1 VREHGQLGGFVIVN
15 NNIVEH
21 LLSAGKP
28 DATAYVDAG
37 GQVTY
42 AELARAVHA
51 YAARLDGSAFRPGSN
66 ALIVADDSIATVV
79 AILGVW
85 WAGGVP
91 VPVSPMLT
99 PSEIEFIAADCSAT
113 YLHVDERADAHLP
126 AKGALDLPRGRA
138 DRMAPYDGE
147 IPSPAHQ
154 GDGDVVLIQY
164 TSGSTGQ
171 PKGVLHTRSGIDS
184 VLSGFGRILALSPAD
199 TVLSTAKLSFG
210 YGFGNSLLFP
220 LAAGARTVL
229 SAGPPDVFRVAATLA
244 AHRPTVLCSVP
255 RVYAALL
262 ERIRHGEALALGS
275 LRLAVS
281 AGEHLPAPMCGEFAQ
296 VCSAPLVNGLGA
308 TEVLHIVVATNGS
321 RPGSTGIPVPG
332 VRITVRDDHGEIVP
346 DGVEGRLHVAG
357 GSVAAGYLDR
367 PDASA
372 RTFAD
377 GGAYTGDIV
386 RRAADGDLEYICRR
400 DDVINV
406 GGFKVSPF
414 EVEAAARDVDGLSQV
429 AVVGARDTS
438 GLEQAVAYLVPEN
451 GVDRAVLRSA
461 ARQAFRDQLPVFKRP
476 AVIEVVDQLPVTS
489 TGKLARFKLRTGEV
503 DVTLRVLREGREA
516 GEARLRALTT
526 TADERRATERGRH
539 RRTLI
544 CLPYAGG
551 SAGSYTRLAKH
562 LPESWR
568 VVAGEASLRGPVTV
582 ADVAD
587 AWWKAI
593 APYLSSGTVLFG
605 HSLGALVAA
614 EVANR
619 AGAGLEPAHVV
630 LSAPP
635 LSGATARAIRSQDDA
650 ELVADLTRSGLMP
663 PSTLTADEVG
673 RLLLPRFRRDLS
685 LVPDEWTPSLETPV
699 HVLVGAEDTLCTLP
713 GVAARLRPSMVAST
727 HVVDGG
733 HYFVV
738 TNPVQ
743 TATVLAGLY
752 P

>member
-1 VREHGQLGGFVIVN
+1 MN

-99 PSEIEFIAADCSAT
+99 PAEIEFIAGDCSAT
-113 YLHVDERADAHLP
+113 YLHVDERAEERFP

-147 IPSPAHQ
+147 IPPPAHQ

-171 PKGVLHTRSGIDS
+171 PKGVLHTRAGIDG

-281 AGEHLPAPMCGEFAQ
+281 AGEHLPAPMCGEFAR

-332 VRITVRDDHGEIVP
+332 VRITVRDDQGQVVP

-367 PDASA
+367 ADATA

-386 RRAADGDLEYICRR
+386 RRAVDGDLEYVCRR
-400 DDVINV
+400 DDLINV

-414 EVEAAARDVDGLSQV
+414 EVEAAAREVDGLSQV

-451 GVDRAVLRSA
+451 GVDRAVLRTA
-461 ARQAFRDQLPVFKRP
+461 ARQAFRDRLPVFKRP

-503 DVTLRVLREGREA
+503 NVTLRVLREGR
-516 GEARLRALTT
+516 G
-526 TADERRATERGRH
+526 GRY

-587 AWWKAI
+587 AWWKAVT
-593 APYLSSGTVLFG
+593 PYLSAGTVLFG

-635 LSGATARAIRSQDDA
+635 LSGAAARAIRSQDDA
-650 ELVADLTRSGLMP
+650 QLVADLTRSGLMP
-663 PSTLTADEVG
+663 PTTLTADEVG

-685 LVPDEWTPSLETPV
+685 LVPEEWTPTLETPV

-743 TATVLAGLY
+743 TAAVLAGLY

>member
-1 VREHGQLGGFVIVN
+1 MN

-51 YAARLDGSAFRPGSN
+51 YGARLDGSAFRPGSH

-99 PSEIEFIAADCSAT
+99 PAEIEFIAADCSAT
-113 YLHVDERADAHLP
+113 YLHVDERADTHLP

-147 IPSPAHQ
+147 IPAPAHQ

-171 PKGVLHTRSGIDS
+171 PKGVLHTRAGIDS
-184 VLSGFGRILALSPAD
+184 VLTGFGRILALSPAD

-229 SAGPPDVFRVAATLA
+229 SAGPPDVFRVSATLA

-281 AGEHLPAPMCGEFAQ
+281 AGEHLPAPMCGEFAK

-332 VRITVRDDHGEIVP
+332 VRITVRDEQGQIVP

-367 PDASA
+367 ADATA

-400 DDVINV
+400 DDLINV

-414 EVEAAARDVDGLSQV
+414 EVEAAAREVDGLSQV
-429 AVVGARDTS
+429 AVVGAHDS
-438 GLEQAVAYLVPEN
+438 NGLEQAVAYLVPEN
-451 GVDRAVLRSA
+451 GADRSALRTA
-461 ARQAFRDQLPVFKRP
+461 ARQAFRERLPVFKRP

-503 DVTLRVLREGREA
+503 NVTMRVLREGH
-516 GEARLRALTT
+516 G
-526 TADERRATERGRH
+526 
-539 RRTLI
+539 RTLI

-593 APYLSSGTVLFG
+593 TPYLSSGTVLFG

-614 EVANR
+614 EIAGR
-619 AGAGLEPAHVV
+619 AGAGLEPGHVV

-635 LSGATARAIRSQDDA
+635 LSGAAARTIRAQDDA
-650 ELVADLTRSGLMP
+650 ELVAELTRSGLMP
-663 PSTLTADEVG
+663 PTTLTADEVG
-673 RLLLPRFRRDLS
+673 RLLLPASGATCRSYRTIGRPRWRPLCTCWSVRR
-685 LVPDEWTPSLETPV
+685 TPSARCPASPPGSARRWSPARTWWTAV
-699 HVLVGAEDTLCTLP
+699 TTLW
-713 GVAARLRPSMVAST
+713 
-727 HVVDGG
+727 
-733 HYFVV
+733 
-738 TNPVQ
+738 
-743 TATVLAGLY
+743 
-752 P
+752 

>member
-1 VREHGQLGGFVIVN
+1 MREHGQLGGFVIVN

-51 YAARLDGSAFRPGSN
+51 YGARLDGSAFRPGSH

-99 PSEIEFIAADCSAT
+99 PAEIEFIAADCSAT
-113 YLHVDERADAHLP
+113 YLHVDERADTHLP

-147 IPSPAHQ
+147 IPAPAHQ

-171 PKGVLHTRSGIDS
+171 PKGVLHTRAGIDS
-184 VLSGFGRILALSPAD
+184 VLTGFGRILALSPAD

-229 SAGPPDVFRVAATLA
+229 SAGPPDVFRVSATLA

-281 AGEHLPAPMCGEFAQ
+281 AGEHLPAPMCGEFAK

-332 VRITVRDDHGEIVP
+332 VRITVRDEQGQIVP

-367 PDASA
+367 ADATA

-400 DDVINV
+400 DDLINV

-414 EVEAAARDVDGLSQV
+414 EVEAAAREVDGLSQV
-429 AVVGARDTS
+429 AVVGAHDS
-438 GLEQAVAYLVPEN
+438 NGLEQAVAYLVPEN
-451 GVDRAVLRSA
+451 GADRSALRTA
-461 ARQAFRDQLPVFKRP
+461 ARQAFRERLPVFKRP

-503 DVTLRVLREGREA
+503 NVTMRVLREGH
-516 GEARLRALTT
+516 G
-526 TADERRATERGRH
+526 
-539 RRTLI
+539 RTLI

-593 APYLSSGTVLFG
+593 TPYLSSGTVLFG

-614 EVANR
+614 EIAGR
-619 AGAGLEPAHVV
+619 AGAGLEPGHVV

-635 LSGATARAIRSQDDA
+635 LSGAAARTIRAQDDA
-650 ELVADLTRSGLMP
+650 ELVAELTRSGLMP
-663 PSTLTADEVG
+663 PTTLTADEVG

-685 LVPDEWTPSLETPV
+685 LVPDDWTPSLETPV

-738 TNPVQ
+738 TNAVQ

>member
-1 VREHGQLGGFVIVN
+1 MN

-66 ALIVADDSIATVV
+66 ALIVADDSIAAVV

-99 PSEIEFIAADCSAT
+99 PAEIEFIASDCRAT
-113 YLHVDERADAHLP
+113 YLHVDERADAQLP

-147 IPSPAHQ
+147 IPAPAHQ
-154 GDGDVVLIQY
+154 GEGDVVLIQY

-171 PKGVLHTRSGIDS
+171 PKGVLHTRGGIDS

-281 AGEHLPAPMCGEFAQ
+281 AGEHLPAPMCGEFAK

-332 VRITVRDDHGEIVP
+332 VRITVRDDEGRPVP

-367 PDASA
+367 AEATA

-386 RRAADGDLEYICRR
+386 RRAADGDLEYVCRR
-400 DDVINV
+400 DDLINV

-414 EVEAAARDVDGLSQV
+414 EVEAAAREVDGLSQV
-429 AVVGARDTS
+429 AVVGARDAT

-451 GVDRAVLRSA
+451 GVDRAVLRQA

-503 DVTLRVLREGREA
+503 EVTMRVLREGR
-516 GEARLRALTT
+516 GI
-526 TADERRATERGRH
+526 H
-539 RRTLI
+539 SRTLV

-562 LPESWR
+562 VPESWR
-568 VVAGEASLRGPVTV
+568 VVAGEATLRGPVTI

-593 APYLSSGTVLFG
+593 TPYLSSGTILFG

-614 EVANR
+614 EIAGR
-619 AGAGLEPAHVV
+619 AGAGLEPGHVV

-635 LSGATARAIRSQDDA
+635 LSGATAKSIRGQDDA
-650 ELVADLTRSGLMP
+650 ELVAELTRSGLMP
-663 PSTLTADEVG
+663 PTTLTADEVG

-685 LVPDEWTPSLETPV
+685 LVPDEWTSSLETPV
-699 HVLVGAEDTLCTLP
+699 HVLVGAEDTICTLP
-713 GVAARLRPSMVAST
+713 GVAARMRPSMVAST
-727 HVVDGG
+727 HLVDGG

-743 TATVLAGLY
+743 TAAVLAGLY

>member
-1 VREHGQLGGFVIVN
+1 MN

-51 YAARLDGSAFRPGSN
+51 YAARLDGSAFRPGGN

-99 PSEIEFIAADCSAT
+99 PSEIEFIAGDCGAT
-113 YLHVDERADAHLP
+113 YLHLDERAEQRLP
-126 AKGALDLPRGRA
+126 TGGALDLPRGRA

-147 IPSPAHQ
+147 IPAPAHQ
-154 GDGDVVLIQY
+154 GDRDVVLIQY

-171 PKGVLHTRSGIDS
+171 PKGVLHTRAGIDS
-184 VLSGFGRILALSPAD
+184 VLTGFARLLALGPAD

-229 SAGPPDVFRVAATLA
+229 SAGPPDVFQVAATLA
-244 AHRPTVLCSVP
+244 THRPTVLCSVP

-262 ERIRHGEALALGS
+262 ERTRNGEALALGS

-281 AGEHLPAPMCGEFAQ
+281 AGEHLPAPMCGEFAK

-332 VRITVRDDHGEIVP
+332 VRITVRDEEGQVVP

-367 PDASA
+367 PDATA

-400 DDVINV
+400 DDLINV

-414 EVEAAARDVDGLSQV
+414 EVEAAAREVDGLSQV

-451 GVDRAVLRSA
+451 GVDRSVLRSA
-461 ARQAFRDQLPVFKRP
+461 ARRAFRDGLPVFKRP

-489 TGKLARFKLRTGEV
+489 TGKLARFRLRTGEV
-503 DVTLRVLREGREA
+503 DVTLRVLREGGEA
-516 GEARLRALTT
+516 GGARLRALTT
-526 TADERRATERGRH
+526 TADERRVTERGGP

-582 ADVAD
+582 ADLAD
-587 AWWKAI
+587 AWWKAMT
-593 APYLSSGTVLFG
+593 PYLRSGTVLFG

-614 EVANR
+614 EIATR
-619 AGAGLEPAHVV
+619 AGAGLEPGHVV

-635 LSGATARAIRSQDDA
+635 LSSAAAKALRSQDDA

-663 PSTLTADEVG
+663 PTTLTADEVS
-673 RLLLPRFRRDLS
+673 RLLLPRFRRDLA
-685 LVPDEWTPSLETPV
+685 LVPEDWAPTLETPV

-713 GVAARLRPSMVAST
+713 GVAARMRASTVAST
-727 HVVDGG
+727 HMVDGG

-743 TATVLAGLY
+743 TAAVLAGLY

>member
-1 VREHGQLGGFVIVN
+1 VN

-37 GQVTY
+37 GQITY

-99 PSEIEFIAADCSAT
+99 PAEIEFIAADCSAT
-113 YLHVDERADAHLP
+113 YLHVDERAETRLP

-147 IPSPAHQ
+147 IPAPAHQ
-154 GDGDVVLIQY
+154 GDGDIVLIQY

-171 PKGVLHTRSGIDS
+171 PKGVLHTRTGIDS
-184 VLSGFGRILALSPAD
+184 VLSGFGRIMALSPAD

-229 SAGPPDVFRVAATLA
+229 SAGPPDVFQVAATLA

-262 ERIRHGEALALGS
+262 ERVRQGEALAFGS

-332 VRITVRDDHGEIVP
+332 VRITVRDDQGGVVP
-346 DGVEGRLHVAG
+346 DGVEGRLHVSG

-367 PDASA
+367 ADATA

-386 RRAADGDLEYICRR
+386 RRAVDGDLEYICRR
-400 DDVINV
+400 DDLINV

-429 AVVGARDTS
+429 AVVGSRDAS
-438 GLEQAVAYLVPEN
+438 GLEQAVAYLVPIN
-451 GVDRAVLRSA
+451 GVDRGVLRSA
-461 ARQAFRDQLPVFKRP
+461 ARRAFRDQLPVFKRP

-503 DVTLRVLREGREA
+503 DVTLRVLREGRGA
-516 GEARLRALTT
+516 GVARLRDLPT

-539 RRTLI
+539 GRTLI

-551 SAGSYTRLAKH
+551 SAGSFTRLAKH

-593 APYLSSGTVLFG
+593 TPYLSSGTVLFG

-635 LSGATARAIRSQDDA
+635 LSGATARAIRSQEDA

-663 PSTLTADEVG
+663 PTTLTADEVG

-685 LVPDEWTPSLETPV
+685 LVPDEWTPALETPV

-713 GVAARLRPSMVAST
+713 AVAARLRPSMVAST

>member
-1 VREHGQLGGFVIVN
+1 MN

-37 GQVTY
+37 GQITY

-51 YAARLDGSAFRPGSN
+51 YAARLDGSAFRPGTN
-66 ALIVADDSIATVV
+66 ALVVADDSIATVV

-99 PSEIEFIAADCSAT
+99 PAEIEFIAGDCSAT

-126 AKGALDLPRGRA
+126 RRGALDLPRGRA
-138 DRMAPYDGE
+138 DRMAPYEGE
-147 IPSPAHQ
+147 IPPPAHQ
-154 GDGDVVLIQY
+154 GSGDVVLIQY

-171 PKGVLHTRSGIDS
+171 PKGVLHTRAGIDS

-281 AGEHLPAPMCGEFAQ
+281 AGEHLPAPMCGEFAK
-296 VCSAPLVNGLGA
+296 VCGAPLVNGLGA
-308 TEVLHIVVATNGS
+308 TEVLHVVVATNGS

-332 VRITVRDDHGEIVP
+332 VRITVRDDRGELVA

-357 GSVAAGYLDR
+357 GSVAAGYLER
-367 PDASA
+367 PDATA

-386 RRAADGDLEYICRR
+386 RRAEDGDIEYVCRR
-400 DDVINV
+400 DDLINV

-414 EVEAAARDVDGLSQV
+414 EVEAAAREVDGLSQV
-429 AVVGARDTS
+429 AVVGGRDSS

-451 GVDRAVLRSA
+451 GVDRAALRTA
-461 ARQAFRDQLPVFKRP
+461 ARQAFRELPAFKRP
-476 AVIEVVDQLPVTS
+476 TVIEVVDQLPVTS

-503 DVTLRVLREGREA
+503 TVNLRVLREGS
-516 GEARLRALTT
+516 G
-526 TADERRATERGRH
+526 
-539 RRTLI
+539 RTLI

-568 VVAGEASLRGPVTV
+568 VVAGEATLRGPVTV

-587 AWWKAI
+587 AWWKEI
-593 APYLSSGTVLFG
+593 TPYLSANTVLFG

-619 AGAGLEPAHVV
+619 AGGGLEPTHVV

-635 LSGATARAIRSQDDA
+635 LSGATARGIRAKDDA

-663 PSTLTADEVG
+663 PTTLTADEVG
-673 RLLLPRFRRDLS
+673 RLLLPRFRRDLA

-699 HVLVGAEDTLCTLP
+699 HVLVGADDPLCTLP
-713 GVAARLRPSMVAST
+713 AVAARLRPSMVAST
-727 HVVDGG
+727 HAVDGG